1 MLATRLGHW
10 SAYESCDDVLQMVAP
25 VVGYR
30 AVSPGG
36 WVGNST
42 QVGLKI
48 FTISDVSSSFE
59 KPSDEWVGNST
70 RVGFSF
76 FKISS

>member
-10 SAYESCDDVLQMVAP
+10 SAYDLCDDVLQMVAP

-36 WVGNST
+36 WVGNSAR
-42 QVGLKI
+42 VGFRT
-48 FTISDVSSSFE
+48 FTISDVRFSFG
-59 KPSDEWVGNST
+59 KLSIGWVGKST
-70 RVGFSF
+70 HFGLSF
-76 FKISS
+76 FYNF